1 MEVDSSHIHNSAY
14 STAYR
19 FGCRMFI
26 AKHVQ
31 LSLLYNFFY
40 ANFKSFCI
48 GEMKTAFALW
58 LIAYKNT
65 HKPTDE
71 LTAELTSHLRYEKGS

>member
-31 LSLLYNFFY
+31 LSLYPSVDN
-40 ANFKSFCI
+40 N
-48 GEMKTAFALW
+48 
-58 LIAYKNT
+58 
-65 HKPTDE
+65 
-71 LTAELTSHLRYEKGS
+71 LTVTPRLDACERISAVTRITIK